1 MKVILLEDVKSI
13 GKKGEIIDAAEG
25 YAKNF
30 LLKKKLGVEAT
41 PANLNNLKLQKK
53 HDDKVA
59 AENLQAAKDF
69 AAQLETQKVIV
80 QMKAGENGRAF
91 GSISSKEIAKAYAEQ
106 YNKELD
112 KKKLVV
118 SDPIKNFGTYE
129 VKVKL
134 HPQVTAT
141 LRVAV
146 EEQK

>member
-69 AAQLETQKVIV
+69 AKELEAQKVTV
-80 QMKAGENGRAF
+80 FMKAGENGRAF
-91 GSISSKEIAKAYAEQ
+91 GSVSSKEIAKAYTEQ
-106 YNKELD
+106 YRD
-112 KKKLVV
+112 
-118 SDPIKNFGTYE
+118 
-129 VKVKL
+129 
-134 HPQVTAT
+134 
-141 LRVAV
+141 
-146 EEQK
+146 